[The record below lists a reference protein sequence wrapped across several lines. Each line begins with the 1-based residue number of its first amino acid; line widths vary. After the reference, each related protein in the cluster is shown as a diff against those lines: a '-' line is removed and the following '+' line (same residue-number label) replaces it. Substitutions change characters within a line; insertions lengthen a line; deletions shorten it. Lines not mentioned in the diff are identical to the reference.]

1 MEALVPE
8 LLQYGVGGAA
18 LALGVWIGRALG
30 MVESRLGAVELEMRS
45 IRAEVHSLS
54 GRRGS

>member
-1 MEALVPE
+1 MEILVPE

-30 MVESRLGAVELEMRS
+30 MVDSRLGAVESEMRS
-45 IRAEVHSLS
+45 VRAEVHALS
-54 GRRGS
+54 ARSR

>member
-1 MEALVPE
+1 MEALPD

-30 MVESRLGAVELEMRS
+30 AIESRLSALEGEILS
-45 IRAEVHSLS
+45 IQRTLG
-54 GRRGS
+54 GRRSSD